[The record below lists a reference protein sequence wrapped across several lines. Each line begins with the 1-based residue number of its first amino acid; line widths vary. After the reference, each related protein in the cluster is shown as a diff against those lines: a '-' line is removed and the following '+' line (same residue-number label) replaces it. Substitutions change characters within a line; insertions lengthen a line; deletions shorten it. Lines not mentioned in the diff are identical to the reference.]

1 MNELKE
7 LNELIAAMRKIVAA
21 SVPEFSEKGVP
32 LSVAARV
39 YGKDAD
45 WVKAGIIGG
54 WLPIGHA
61 TRDGKLIESMEQVNS
76 KYGRINYYISP
87 KKLWEETGFVY
98 REPEKKRASG
108 Q

>member
-1 MNELKE
+1 MNETKELKE
-7 LNELIAAMRKIVAA
+7 LTAALRKIVAE
-21 SVPEFSEKGVP
+21 SVPEFSGKSVP
-32 LSVAARV
+32 VSVAAQV